1 MTERR
6 IHVVVL
12 CGGRSAE
19 HDVSLV
25 STRSIL
31 NHLDQRRYRVSVMGL
46 DRQGGSYDPQVL
58 RRKLELSPD
67 GPWELPTGTDHWL
80 AVLACLPPP
89 LPVVFPVLHG
99 PFGEDGTVQ
108 GAMEM
113 LGLPYV
119 GAGVLAS
126 SLAMNKVYCKQVLAQ
141 AGLPVLPFVS
151 TTKAE
156 WGEAPDQVLARIE
169 NELAYPVFVK
179 PANMGSSIG
188 VGKSSNSGELRQ
200 HLEEA
205 LRYDLLV
212 LAEQGVD
219 AREIEV
225 SVLGNEYPR
234 ASIAGEIVPSG
245 EFYDYAA
252 KYLDGI
258 SQLLVPAPLS
268 EEQMDEARRLA
279 LETYRTLGVEGM
291 ARVDFLLDKNS
302 LRLWVNEANT
312 IPGFTQISM
321 YPKLWQASG
330 LSYPDL
336 IEELINLGLER
347 HRARQGLSVE
357 FSMNGRSPR
366 RGDSCGRPPR
376 SEQ

>member
-1 MTERR
+1 MPMRNRR

-31 NHLDQRRYRVSVMGL
+31 SHLDPGRHRISVMGL
-46 DRQGGSYDPQVL
+46 NRQGGSYDPQVL

-67 GPWELPTGTDHWL
+67 GPWEFPTGSQHWL
-80 AVLACLPPP
+80 AVLAALPPP
-89 LPVVFPVLHG
+89 PPVVFPVLHG

-108 GAMEM
+108 GALEV

-119 GAGVLAS
+119 GAGVLGS
-126 SLAMNKVYCKQVLAQ
+126 SLAMNKVWCKQVLAH

-151 TTKAE
+151 TTRARWE
-156 WGEAPDQVLARIE
+156 EDPDRVVARIE
-169 NELAYPVFVK
+169 NDLAYPVFVK
-179 PANMGSSIG
+179 PANMGSSVG
-188 VGKSSNSGELRQ
+188 VGKSRDSGELRR

-205 LRYDLLV
+205 LRFDLLV

-225 SVLGNEYPR
+225 SVLGNEHPR

-245 EFYDYAA
+245 DFYDYAA
-252 KYLDGI
+252 KYLDGT
-258 SQLLVPAPLS
+258 SRLLIPAPLS
-268 EEQMDEARRLA
+268 RERMDEVRRLA
-279 LETYRTLGVEGM
+279 LETCRTLGVEGM
-291 ARVDFLLDKNS
+291 ARVDFLLEKES
-302 LRLWVNEANT
+302 HRLWINEANT
-312 IPGFTQISM
+312 IPGFTRISM

-330 LSYPDL
+330 LSYPGL
-336 IEELINLGLER
+336 IETLIDLGLKR
-347 HRARQGLSVE
+347 YRARQGLSVE
-357 FSMNGRSPR
+357 R
-366 RGDSCGRPPR
+366 
-376 SEQ
+376 

>member
-1 MTERR
+1 MTDRR
-6 IHVVVL
+6 IHVVFL

-19 HDVSLV
+19 HDVSLI

-31 NHLDQRRYRVSVMGL
+31 NHLDRRRYRVSVMGL
-46 DRQGGSYDPQVL
+46 DRDGGSYEPRVL
-58 RRKLELSPD
+58 SRKLELPPD
-67 GPWELPTGTDHWL
+67 GPWEFPAGPEHWL
-80 AVLACLPPP
+80 AVLAGLPPP

-99 PFGEDGTVQ
+99 PYGEDGTVQ
-108 GAMEM
+108 GAMEV

-126 SLAMNKVYCKQVLAQ
+126 SLAMNKVQCKQALEH

-151 TTKAE
+151 TTASE
-156 WGEAPDQVLARIE
+156 WGAAPDRVVARIE
-169 NELAYPVFVK
+169 SRLAYPVFVK

-188 VGKSSNSGELRQ
+188 IGKSRDSGELRR

-225 SVLGNEYPR
+225 SVLGNERPR

-245 EFYDYAA
+245 EFYDYEA
-252 KYLDGI
+252 KYLDGT
-258 SQLLVPAPLS
+258 SQLLIPAPLS
-268 EEQMDEARRLA
+268 EAEMDEARRLA
-279 LETYRTLGVEGM
+279 LKTCRTLGVEGM
-291 ARVDFLLDKNS
+291 VRVDFLLDRNS
-302 LRLWVNEANT
+302 SRLWVNEANT

-321 YPKLWQASG
+321 YPKLWEASG

-336 IEELINLGLER
+336 VEELIRLGLER

-357 FSMNGRSPR
+357 R
-366 RGDSCGRPPR
+366 
-376 SEQ
+376 

>member
-1 MTERR
+1 M
-6 IHVVVL
+6 VVL

-19 HDVSLV
+19 HDVSLI

-31 NHLDQRRYRVSVMGL
+31 KHLDLRRFRVSVMGL
-46 DRQGGSYDPQVL
+46 DRQGGSYDPPAL
-58 RRKLELSPD
+58 CRELELPPD
-67 GPWELPTGTDHWL
+67 GPWEFPTGSEHWL
-80 AVLACLPPP
+80 ATLAGLPPP

-108 GAMEM
+108 GAMEV

-126 SLAMNKVYCKQVLAQ
+126 SLAMNKVWCKQLLAHS
-141 AGLPVLPFVS
+141 GLPVLPYVS

-156 WGEAPDQVLARIE
+156 WEEASDRILGRIE
-169 NELAYPVFVK
+169 NELDYPVFVK

-188 VGKSSNSGELRQ
+188 VGKSRDSGELRQ

-205 LRYDLLV
+205 LRYDLMV

-225 SVLGNEYPR
+225 SVLGNENPR
-234 ASIAGEIVPSG
+234 ASVAGEIVPSG

-258 SQLLVPAPLS
+258 SRLLVPAPLS
-268 EEQMDEARRLA
+268 HEKMDEVQRVA
-279 LETYRTLGVEGM
+279 LETYRALGVEGM
-291 ARVDFLLDKNS
+291 ARVDFLLEKKS
-302 LRLWVNEANT
+302 HRLWVNEANT

-347 HRARQGLSVE
+347 HRARQGISVE
-357 FSMNGRSPR
+357 R
-366 RGDSCGRPPR
+366 
-376 SEQ
+376 

>member
-1 MTERR
+1 MTDRK

-19 HDVSLV
+19 HDVSLT

-31 NHLDQRRYRVSVMGL
+31 NHLDQRRYRISVMGL

-67 GPWELPTGTDHWL
+67 GPWEFPGGPGHWL
-80 AVLACLPPP
+80 AVLAGMPPP

-108 GAMEM
+108 GAMEV

-126 SLAMNKVYCKQVLAQ
+126 SLAMNKVWSKQALAH

-151 TTKAE
+151 TTKVE
-156 WGEAPDQVLARIE
+156 WGEAPDQVLTRIE

-188 VGKSSNSGELRQ
+188 VGKSRNSRELRQ
-200 HLEEA
+200 HLEVA

-212 LAEQGVD
+212 LAEQGID

-225 SVLGNEYPR
+225 SVLGNESPR

-258 SQLLVPAPLS
+258 SQLLIPAPLS
-268 EEQMDEARRLA
+268 EEEMDEVRGLA
-279 LETYRTLGVEGM
+279 LETCRALGVEGM

-302 LRLWVNEANT
+302 HRLWVNEANT

-330 LSYPDL
+330 LNYPRLIEDL
-336 IEELINLGLER
+336 IQLGLER
-347 HRARQGLSVE
+347 QRARRVLSVE
-357 FSMNGRSPR
+357 R
-366 RGDSCGRPPR
+366 
-376 SEQ
+376 

>member
-1 MTERR
+1 MPMKDGR

-31 NHLDQRRYRVSVMGL
+31 KHLDPRRFRVSVMGL

-67 GPWELPTGTDHWL
+67 GPWQFPTGPEHWL
-80 AVLACLPPP
+80 VVLAGLAPP
-89 LPVVFPVLHG
+89 LVVFPVLHG

-108 GAMEM
+108 GAMEV

-126 SLAMNKVYCKQVLAQ
+126 SLAMNKVWCKQVLAH

-151 TTKAE
+151 TTKTE
-156 WGEAPDQVLARIE
+156 WEEAPEQVLARIE

-179 PANMGSSIG
+179 PANMGSSVG
-188 VGKSSNSGELRQ
+188 VGKSRSSGELRR

-205 LRYDLLV
+205 LRFDLLV
-212 LAEQGVD
+212 FAEQGVD
-219 AREIEV
+219 PREIEV
-225 SVLGNEYPR
+225 SVLGNERPR

-252 KYLDGI
+252 KYLDGD
-258 SQLLVPAPLS
+258 SQLLIPAPLS
-268 EEQMDEARRLA
+268 RAQTEEVRRLA

-291 ARVDFLLDKNS
+291 ARIDFLLDKNS
-302 LRLWVNEANT
+302 RRIWVNEANT

-330 LSYPDL
+330 LSYPGL
-336 IEELINLGLER
+336 IEELIKLGLRR
-347 HRARQGLSVE
+347 HRARKGLSVE
-357 FSMNGRSPR
+357 R
-366 RGDSCGRPPR
+366 
-376 SEQ
+376 

>member
-1 MTERR
+1 MPMTDRR
-6 IHVVVL
+6 VHVVVL

-31 NHLDQRRYRVSVMGL
+31 KHLDPGRFRVSVMGL
-46 DRQGGSYDPQVL
+46 DRQGGSYDSQVL

-67 GPWELPTGTDHWL
+67 GSWEFPAGPEHWL
-80 AVLACLPPP
+80 VVLAGLPPP
-89 LPVVFPVLHG
+89 LVVFPVLHG

-108 GAMEM
+108 GAMEV

-126 SLAMNKVYCKQVLAQ
+126 SLAMNKVWCKQVLAH
-141 AGLPVLPFVS
+141 AGLPALPFVS
-151 TTKAE
+151 ATRTQWE
-156 WGEAPDQVLARIE
+156 EAPEQVLARIE
-169 NELAYPVFVK
+169 SKLAYPVFVK
-179 PANMGSSIG
+179 PANMGSSVG
-188 VGKSSNSGELRQ
+188 VGKSRDSGELRR

-205 LRYDLLV
+205 LRFDLLV

-225 SVLGNEYPR
+225 SVLGNERPR

-252 KYLDGI
+252 KYLDGD
-258 SQLLVPAPLS
+258 SQLLIPAPLS
-268 EEQMDEARRLA
+268 QAQMEEVRRLA
-279 LETYRTLGVEGM
+279 LETYRALGVEGM
-291 ARVDFLLDKNS
+291 ARIDFLLEKES
-302 LRLWVNEANT
+302 RRIWVNEANT

-330 LSYPDL
+330 LSYPGL
-336 IEELINLGLER
+336 IEELIHLGLRR
-347 HRARQGLSVE
+347 HRARKGLSVE
-357 FSMNGRSPR
+357 R
-366 RGDSCGRPPR
+366 
-376 SEQ
+376 

>member
-1 MTERR
+1 MTDRR

-19 HDVSLV
+19 HDVSLN

-31 NHLDQRRYRVSVMGL
+31 KHLDQRRFRVSVMGL
-46 DRQGGSYDPQVL
+46 DRQGGSYDSRVL
-58 RRKLELSPD
+58 RRELELPPD
-67 GPWELPTGTDHWL
+67 GPWGFPGGPGHWL
-80 AVLACLPPP
+80 AVLAGMPPP

-108 GAMEM
+108 GAMEV

-126 SLAMNKVYCKQVLAQ
+126 SLAMNKVWCKQVLAQ
-141 AGLPVLPFVS
+141 AGVPVLPFVS

-156 WGEAPDQVLARIE
+156 WGEAPDQVLTRIE
-169 NELAYPVFVK
+169 SELAYPVFVK

-188 VGKSSNSGELRQ
+188 VGKSRNSRELRQ

-212 LAEQGVD
+212 LAEQGID

-225 SVLGNEYPR
+225 SVLGNEHPR
-234 ASIAGEIVPSG
+234 ASIAGEIIPSG

-252 KYLDGI
+252 KYLDGM
-258 SQLLVPAPLS
+258 SQLLIPAPLS
-268 EEQMDEARRLA
+268 GEEMDEARSLA
-279 LETYRTLGVEGM
+279 LQTCRTLGVEGM

-312 IPGFTQISM
+312 IPGFTRISM

-330 LSYPDL
+330 LSYPGL
-336 IEELINLGLER
+336 IEELIQLGLER
-347 HRARQGLSVE
+347 HRARQVLSVE
-357 FSMNGRSPR
+357 R
-366 RGDSCGRPPR
+366 
-376 SEQ
+376 

>member
-1 MTERR
+1 MTDRR

-19 HDVSLV
+19 HDVSLI

-31 NHLDQRRYRVSVMGL
+31 KHLDPERFRVSVVGL
-46 DRQGGSYDPQVL
+46 DRQGGSYDPRDL
-58 RRKLELSPD
+58 RRKLELLPD
-67 GPWELPTGTDHWL
+67 GPWEFPAGPEHWL
-80 AVLACLPPP
+80 VVLDGLPPP

-108 GAMEM
+108 GAMEV

-126 SLAMNKVYCKQVLAQ
+126 SLAMNKVWCKQVLAH
-141 AGLPVLPFVS
+141 AGLPVLPYVS
-151 TTKAE
+151 TTKTE
-156 WGEAPDQVLARIE
+156 WEEAPEQVLSRIE

-179 PANMGSSIG
+179 PANMGSSVG
-188 VGKSSNSGELRQ
+188 VGRSRDSGELRR

-205 LRYDLLV
+205 LRFDLLV
-212 LAEQGVD
+212 FAEQGID

-225 SVLGNEYPR
+225 SVLGNEHPR

-258 SQLLVPAPLS
+258 SQLLIPAPLS
-268 EEQMDEARRLA
+268 REKMGEVRRLS

-291 ARVDFLLDKNS
+291 ARVDFLLDRNS
-302 LRLWVNEANT
+302 LRIWVNEANT

-336 IEELINLGLER
+336 IEELIRLGQER

-357 FSMNGRSPR
+357 R
-366 RGDSCGRPPR
+366 
-376 SEQ
+376 

>member
-1 MTERR
+1 M
-6 IHVVVL
+6 
-12 CGGRSAE
+12 
-19 HDVSLV
+19 
-25 STRSIL
+25 
-31 NHLDQRRYRVSVMGL
+31 
-46 DRQGGSYDPQVL
+46 
-58 RRKLELSPD
+58 
-67 GPWELPTGTDHWL
+67 
-80 AVLACLPPP
+80 
-89 LPVVFPVLHG
+89 
-99 PFGEDGTVQ
+99 
-108 GAMEM
+108 
-113 LGLPYV
+113 
-119 GAGVLAS
+119 
-126 SLAMNKVYCKQVLAQ
+126 
-141 AGLPVLPFVS
+141 
-151 TTKAE
+151 
-156 WGEAPDQVLARIE
+156 GEAPDQVLARIE
-169 NELAYPVFVK
+169 NELPYPVFVK

-225 SVLGNEYPR
+225 SVLGNEHPR

-357 FSMNGRSPR
+357 R
-366 RGDSCGRPPR
+366 
-376 SEQ
+376 

>member
-1 MTERR
+1 MTDRR
-6 IHVVVL
+6 IHVAVL

-19 HDVSLV
+19 HDVSLI

-31 NHLDQRRYRVSVMGL
+31 NHLDPRRFRVSVMGL

-58 RRKLELSPD
+58 RRKLELPPD
-67 GPWELPTGTDHWL
+67 GPWEFPAGREHWL
-80 AVLACLPPP
+80 VVLAGLSTP
-89 LPVVFPVLHG
+89 LDVVFPVLHG

-108 GAMEM
+108 GALEV

-126 SLAMNKVYCKQVLAQ
+126 SLAMNKVWCKQVLAR

-151 TTKAE
+151 TTKAGWE
-156 WGEAPDQVLARIE
+156 ESPGRVVAQIE
-169 NELAYPVFVK
+169 KELTYPVFVK

-188 VGKSSNSGELRQ
+188 VGKSRSSKELRR

-205 LRYDLLV
+205 LRFDLLV

-225 SVLGNEYPR
+225 SVLGNEHPR

-258 SQLLVPAPLS
+258 SQLLIPAPLS
-268 EEQMDEARRLA
+268 REQMDEARRLA
-279 LETYRTLGVEGM
+279 LETYLALGVEGM
-291 ARVDFLLDKNS
+291 ARIDFLLDKES
-302 LRLWVNEANT
+302 RRLWVNEANT

-347 HRARQGLSVE
+347 HRVRQGLSVE
-357 FSMNGRSPR
+357 R
-366 RGDSCGRPPR
+366 
-376 SEQ
+376 

>member
-1 MTERR
+1 MKMTDRR

-31 NHLDQRRYRVSVMGL
+31 NHLDPERYRISVMGL
-46 DRQGGSYDPQVL
+46 DRQGGSYDPGVL
-58 RRKLELSPD
+58 RRKLEISRD
-67 GPWELPTGTDHWL
+67 GPWEFPTGPEHWL
-80 AVLACLPPP
+80 VLLAGLSTPS
-89 LPVVFPVLHG
+89 PVVFPVLHG

-108 GAMEM
+108 GALEV

-119 GAGVLAS
+119 GAGVMAS
-126 SLAMNKVYCKQVLAQ
+126 SLAMNKVWCKQVLAH

-151 TTKAE
+151 TTKAGWE
-156 WGEAPDQVLARIE
+156 EDPDRVVAQIE
-169 NELAYPVFVK
+169 NQLAYPVFVK

-188 VGKSSNSGELRQ
+188 IGKSRDSRELRQ

-205 LRYDLLV
+205 LRFDLLV

-225 SVLGNEYPR
+225 SVLGNEHPR

-258 SQLLVPAPLS
+258 SELLIPAPLS
-268 EEQMDEARRLA
+268 QERMDEARRLA

-291 ARVDFLLDKNS
+291 ARIDFLLEKES
-302 LRLWVNEANT
+302 HRLWVNEANT
-312 IPGFTQISM
+312 IPGFTRISM

-336 IEELINLGLER
+336 IEELIILGLER

-357 FSMNGRSPR
+357 R
-366 RGDSCGRPPR
+366 
-376 SEQ
+376 